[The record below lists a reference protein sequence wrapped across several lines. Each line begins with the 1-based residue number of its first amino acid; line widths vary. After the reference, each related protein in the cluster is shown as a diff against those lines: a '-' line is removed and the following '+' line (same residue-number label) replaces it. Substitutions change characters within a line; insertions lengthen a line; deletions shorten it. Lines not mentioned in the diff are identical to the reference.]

1 MYIPKSRIKTNLYTS
16 GNEFVISSDRTN
28 YVGYYHSLWTGKFF
42 TGKNQFDKPKIEL
55 IKQST
60 EMDSVWLKTA
70 EDAPFQQYAE
80 NYDGEVVPG
89 QIQNMEDIVNY
100 NSITN
105 TDISISKLIPQQ
117 YYDQPTEEDY
127 QLGQFT
133 RYFLVKINELRYIE
147 VSKKTYEQIINH
159 SDDIVWELYIPFKTQ
174 WTIDGI
180 EDDVFDINRN
190 QTLILEQRINRRGLQ
205 EFLNN
210 DYLKY
215 YRSVNINNQYTNGD
229 DYTLPNGLNYQGL
242 YHIMPEG
249 IAMTGRYHGEGEDI
263 LLTPISN

>member
-16 GNEFVISSDRTN
+16 GDEYMLKSTQKEYIGF
-28 YVGYYHSLWTGKFF
+28 YHTLYTGKAY
-42 TGKNQFDKPKIEL
+42 TGKTQNDKPIEEL
-55 IKQST
+55 IAFKNTT
-60 EMDSVWLKTA
+60 EEIFKLTSEGKI
-70 EDAPFQQYAE
+70 FQQYAE

-100 NSITN
+100 NFITN

-133 RYFLVKINELRYIE
+133 RYFLVKVNELRYME
-147 VSKKTYEQIINH
+147 VSEKTYDSIISLSSN
-159 SDDIVWELYIPFKTQ
+159 IVWELYIPFKTQ

-180 EDDVFDINRN
+180 EDEVFDINRN
-190 QTLILEQRINRRGLQ
+190 QVLIQEQSLNRKGLQ

-215 YRSVNINNQYTNGD
+215 YRSVNINNQYTSGD

-263 LLTPISN
+263 VLTPISN